1 MAPIIDEGMVVK
13 PARNLYYEVGR
24 SGDGVMTESWP
35 GRFSSVLLPLLLMVS
50 LTGCDGFFVPPNS
63 GGGGGGTGTGR
74 VYVTNATT
82 SSLAGFTIGT
92 GTLTAVPNSPLALGY
107 TPVDAVV
114 TPDNA
119 FVYVVG
125 PGAIYVYKINSDGSV
140 TGSSNGAGVA
150 IVNVTSIAI
159 SPDGNWLFGLDT
171 LQTVVDEFSI
181 NRSNGNLALKAQPAY
196 SATNAVPIPK
206 MVRVSPL
213 GNLVFIAIGP
223 AGDVVFTFDT
233 STGALASSQSLTF
246 GSGNSSDNS
255 LAIDKAGQY
264 LYIGR
269 TGDNGG
275 IAVYTIG
282 SAGSLNSVPG
292 SPFTSGNQPNALVID
307 STGKYLYAANRGDN
321 NISGYAIGTN
331 SALTALNSSPYASG
345 SLVNSIGVD
354 SSGKYLLAGAA
365 GGGADLTMYS
375 FDSVIG
381 GKLNL
386 ATSTATGTGSTGV
399 TAVALTH

>member
-1 MAPIIDEGMVVK
+1 M
-13 PARNLYYEVGR
+13 
-24 SGDGVMTESWP
+24 
-35 GRFSSVLLPLLLMVS
+35 
-50 LTGCDGFFVPPNS
+50 TGCGNFFVPPN
-63 GGGGGGTGTGR
+63 GGGGGGTSTGR
-74 VYVTNATT
+74 VYVTNSTT

-92 GTLTAVPNSPLALGY
+92 GTLTAVPNSPLGLGY
-107 TPVDAVV
+107 APVDAVV

-119 FVYVVG
+119 FVYVAG
-125 PGAIYVYKINSDGSV
+125 PGSIYVYTINSDGSV

-150 IVNVTSIAI
+150 VVNVTSLAI

-171 LQTVVDEFSI
+171 LQTVVDEFQI
-181 NRSNGNLALKAQPAY
+181 NRSNGSLTLKAQTPY
-196 SATNAVPIPK
+196 TATNAVPIPK

-213 GNLVFIAIGP
+213 GNLVFIAIGT

-233 STGALASSQSLTF
+233 STGSLVASQQLTF
-246 GSGNSSDNS
+246 GSGNTSDNA
-255 LAIDKAGQY
+255 LAIDKAGRY

-282 SAGSLNSVPG
+282 SGGALNSVAG

-331 SALTALNSSPYASG
+331 STLTALTASPYASG

-354 SSGKYLLAGAA
+354 SSGKYLLTGAF
-365 GGGADLTMYS
+365 GGGADLTMYN

-386 ATSTATGTGSTGV
+386 ATSTATGTDPTGV
-399 TAVALTH
+399 TAIALTH

>member
-1 MAPIIDEGMVVK
+1 
-13 PARNLYYEVGR
+13 
-24 SGDGVMTESWP
+24 
-35 GRFSSVLLPLLLMVS
+35 
-50 LTGCDGFFVPPNS
+50 
-63 GGGGGGTGTGR
+63 
-74 VYVTNATT
+74 
-82 SSLAGFTIGT
+82 
-92 GTLTAVPNSPLALGY
+92 
-107 TPVDAVV
+107 
-114 TPDNA
+114 
-119 FVYVVG
+119 
-125 PGAIYVYKINSDGSV
+125 
-140 TGSSNGAGVA
+140 
-150 IVNVTSIAI
+150 
-159 SPDGNWLFGLDT
+159 
-171 LQTVVDEFSI
+171 
-181 NRSNGNLALKAQPAY
+181 
-196 SATNAVPIPK
+196 